1 MTIIALCG
9 CLTFGYSCFDITVMV
24 LKPSPLIRRNSERG
38 GMYTFRASFSGTF
51 LQTLPELVTPLK
63 GNSFISAQMS
73 IPRRQQPTKG
83 LGIYICVK
91 TNGLHQGHP
100 SSFALVIILS
110 PSSVSGSS
118 VSGSSISGPSVSG
131 TSVFETAK
139 AKTDGTGG
147 YPQDGKALRRRAH
160 PS

>member
-24 LKPSPLIRRNSERG
+24 LKPSPRIKRNSERG
-38 GMYTFRASFSGTF
+38 GMYTLRASFPAPSSKHCQNWLRHSRG
-51 LQTLPELVTPLK
+51 TPL
-63 GNSFISAQMS
+63 S
-73 IPRRQQPTKG
+73 PRRCLYEHRQHPPKG
-83 LGIYICVK
+83 LGIYTYTCVK
-91 TNGLHQGHP
+91 TTGIHQGHP
-100 SSFALVIILS
+100 SSFAFLIILS
-110 PSSVSGSS
+110 PSSD
-118 VSGSSISGPSVSG
+118 SGPSVSG
-131 TSVFETAK
+131 PSAFETAK